1 MEDWKKIYEEKLCT
15 AEEAVSRGI
24 KSGDRVVFGMAASEP
39 ETLIKAMI
47 ANKDQYHDI
56 TVAQMVSA
64 SPKMTTLPENSD
76 VFRYEG
82 WFTGSYATQAIAEG
96 RADYVPIFF
105 HEIPKM
111 MRNGTIKVDVT
122 MITVSKPDEHGF
134 VSLGVSSDYT
144 MQAVKSADVVIAEV
158 NENCPYTYGD
168 AFVHVKDID
177 YLVETDRPLPEMP
190 PVAVTPVAEA
200 VAKNVA
206 SLIKD
211 GDNLQL
217 GIGAIP
223 EATLA
228 QLGDRKHLGIHSEMI
243 SDGVVDLYNKGA
255 IDCLNKSLDT
265 GKMVVGFMVGT
276 KKLYDFAD
284 HNPAIEIR
292 EIDYVNHPEV
302 VAQIN
307 DMVCLNSCVQI
318 DLLGQIASESIGP
331 KLISGVGGQVDF
343 VRGARDSHDGKGR
356 AIIAMPSSLEKKDG
370 TRISKI
376 VPYLD
381 HGAAVTTSRND
392 ADYVVTEYGIAHLSG
407 HNMRDRAR
415 MLIDIA
421 HPDFR
426 EGLIKDFEE
435 RFKTKY

>member
-1 MEDWKKIYEEKLCT
+1 MHWKEAYQQKLCT
-15 AEEAVSRGI
+15 ASEAVSAGI
-24 KSGDRVVFGMAASEP
+24 HSGDRVVFGHGACEP
-39 ETLIKAMI
+39 EILVKAMI
-47 ANKDQYHDI
+47 DNKAAYSDI
-56 TVAQMVSA
+56 TVSQMVSA
-64 SPKMTTLPENSD
+64 SPAATTLPENSD

-82 WFTGSYATQAIAEG
+82 WFTGAYATKAIQEG

-111 MRNGTIKVDVT
+111 IRSGVFRVDVA
-122 MITVSKPDEHGF
+122 MITVSRPDEHGY

-144 MQAVKSADVVIAEV
+144 MQAVKSARTVIAEV
-158 NENCPYTYGD
+158 NDQCPYTYGET
-168 AFVHVKDID
+168 FIPVEELD
-177 YLVETDRPLPEMP
+177 YIVETSRPLPEMP
-190 PVAVTPVAEA
+190 PVPVTPVAEA

-255 IDCLNKSLDT
+255 IDCSRKTLDN
-265 GKMVVGFMVGT
+265 GKMVIGFIIGT

-284 HNPAIEIR
+284 HNPAIELR
-292 EIDYVNHPEV
+292 QIDYVNHPEV
-302 VAQIN
+302 VAQLN
-307 DMVCLNSCVQI
+307 DMVCINSCVQV

-356 AIIAMPSSLEKKDG
+356 AIIAMPSVLEKKDG

-376 VPYLD
+376 VPELD
-381 HGAAVTTSRND
+381 EGAAVTTSRND
-392 ADYVVTEYGIAHLSG
+392 ADYLITEYGIAHLTG
-407 HNMRDRAR
+407 RTMRDRAR
-415 MLIDIA
+415 LLIGIA

-426 EGLIKDFEE
+426 EGLIKSFEE